1 MTDSN
6 GAGGIAVLIVA
17 LVLALLVLSH
27 RWSLAV
33 VMLGVGLGLLGI
45 DTISPRAG
53 ASLLIVLVA
62 IAIFSTGFCSW
73 GLGSAACGWS

>member
-1 MTDSN
+1 MTDSD

-33 VMLGVGLGLLGI
+33 VMLGVGMGLLGI
-45 DTISPRAG
+45 DTVVTKSWG
-53 ASLLIVLVA
+53 GLLIVFMAVV
-62 IAIFSTGFCSW
+62 IFSTGFCSW

>member
-1 MTDSN
+1 MTDSD

-33 VMLGVGLGLLGI
+33 IMLGVGMGLLGI
-45 DTISPRAG
+45 DTIVTKSWG
-53 ASLLIVLVA
+53 GLLIVFMAV
-62 IAIFSTGFCSW
+62 AIFSTGFCSW
-73 GLGSAACGWS
+73 GLGSAACGW